1 MHELTDCLLS
11 AELPDEPLVCI
22 VKFRDDLQP
31 GLQIPQVPALHVQV
45 VVRKD
50 NCSPSG
56 KYIRFGYTSDGKRSK
71 GDELTGWMVRE
82 YIQVCEVLGILQAD
96 GETVLP
102 LGSEM
107 TDVPIQAT
115 VSEDGLQAAA

>member
-1 MHELTDCLLS
+1 MEHPLTNCRLS
-11 AELPDEPLVCI
+11 SELPDESLVCI

-45 VVRKD
+45 TVRKA

-56 KYIRFGYTSDGKRSK
+56 RFIRFGYLPDGSRSK

-82 YIQVCEVLGILQAD
+82 YLEVCEVLGALHSDEQTVYPVEDKD
-96 GETVLP
+96 GAKQIRV
-102 LGSEM
+102 
-107 TDVPIQAT
+107 A
-115 VSEDGLQAAA
+115 

>member
-1 MHELTDCLLS
+1 MEHPLTNCRLS

-31 GLQIPQVPALHVQV
+31 GLQIPQNPALHVQV
-45 VVRKD
+45 TVRKE

-56 KYIRFGYTSDGKRSK
+56 RFIRFGYLPDGSRSK

-82 YIQVCEVLGILQAD
+82 YLEVCEVLGIVQAD
-96 GETVLP
+96 G
-102 LGSEM
+102 
-107 TDVPIQAT
+107 
-115 VSEDGLQAAA
+115 VSVTQSIAKDIDANKSQAA